1 MKHSPTVERR
11 VRRSDRADLALLMQ
25 LEQTRSTGNLEAV
38 VLVDSQGVLLAH
50 AGDRRTCDALG
61 ALAPLGP
68 WARSSGVMAELVGGR
83 DVAVRPL
90 RLNGSPLYLAA
101 LGGTSARDAVLA
113 HALSGVT
120 RILVAN

>member
-1 MKHSPTVERR
+1 MKQSLTVERR
-11 VRRSDRADLALLMQ
+11 LRRSDRADLALLMQ

-50 AGDRRTCDALG
+50 AGDRHTCDALG

-83 DVAVRPL
+83 DFAVRPL

-101 LGGTSARDAVLA
+101 LGGTSARDAVLS